1 MATEKVAERGGG
13 GDHRQHHL
21 ILANLERAMKEEE
34 QVEGELDENEI
45 SQLCQAHGK
54 GIPASRGLDQRKAT
68 VEICEFEDDG
78 SGQLSEKCQTMYQQA
93 DHFRCHKST

>member
-1 MATEKVAERGGG
+1 MATEKAAEHG

-21 ILANLERAMKEEE
+21 ILPNHEQEMNEEERAER
-34 QVEGELDENEI
+34 ELDMNEL

-68 VEICEFEDDG
+68 VEICEFVDDG
-78 SGQLSEKCQTMYQQA
+78 SGQLAEKCETMYQQA
-93 DHFRCHKST
+93 DHFWCH